1 MVGADGGTGR
11 LGVKGEVCAALVA
24 RGLAVRHGRAGHH
37 SYYLTQEG
45 LRVRAEL
52 GTVAEGE
59 PAESPA
65 GFVADDGTGAGPP
78 GGARRAA
85 EVDTAWEGLLRIR
98 ELLLGGRDLPAP
110 WERDRPVHAVALALE
125 AAGCPPG
132 GTGREG
138 YAVAPGRDRAAPEV
152 TWRGG
157 ADPAAAA
164 RALARCAELLDARGW
179 QCTRHRTREGAP
191 FLLASPRRS
200 AR

>member
-1 MVGADGGTGR
+1 
-11 LGVKGEVCAALVA
+11 
-24 RGLAVRHGRAGHH
+24 LAVRHGRAGHH
-37 SYYLTQEG
+37 GYYLTKEG

-52 GTVAEGE
+52 GAVEGE
-59 PAESPA
+59 PVAERPE

-78 GGARRAA
+78 GSAHRAA
-85 EVDTAWEGLLRIR
+85 EVGTAWEGLLRIR
-98 ELLLGGRDLPAP
+98 ELLLGGADVPAP

-132 GTGREG
+132 GRGQEG
-138 YAVAPGRDRAAPEV
+138 YAVTPGGDRSTPEV
-152 TWRGG
+152 TWRGA

-164 RALARCAELLDARGW
+164 RALARCADVLDARGW
-179 QCTRHRTREGAP
+179 QCTRHRTRDGAP

>member
-1 MVGADGGTGR
+1 
-11 LGVKGEVCAALVA
+11 
-24 RGLAVRHGRAGHH
+24 LAVRHGRAGHH

-52 GTVAEGE
+52 GAAEAGTAADR
-59 PAESPA
+59 PD
-65 GFVADDGTGAGPP
+65 GFVADDGTGDGPA
-78 GGARRAA
+78 GGAGRAA
-85 EVDTAWEGLLRIR
+85 EVGTAWEGLLRIR
-98 ELLLGGRDLPAP
+98 ELLLGGTDVPAP

-132 GTGREG
+132 GRGPEG
-138 YAVAPGRDRAAPEV
+138 YTVAPGSDRSTPEV
-152 TWRGG
+152 AWRGA
-157 ADPAAAA
+157 ADLAGAA

-179 QCTRHRTREGAP
+179 QCTRHRTRDGAP